1 MFVADSLL
9 FVAIGGENIRKVK
22 EKPSISKST
31 KEKARAAP
39 KELLR
44 RGLLTGAEKLKDQLR
59 DAAEGGKR
67 EDNELNRAQGA
78 TWSAARQ
85 AAYRLGKLTPQ
96 KGKFQAGR
104 METRADQAEGRS
116 DLPASD
122 IQTRQDTPSDSPEP
136 VRIKTRDTA
145 RQVSPAV
152 QTPANPVNPDLS
164 KIKTRDAYARHQAVD
179 MGHSPIVREA
189 VQPERQM
196 VSAPD
201 RSRPKFVRE
210 RMRTVP
216 TERVTGQRGMGL
228 SSTSA
233 VQEMYSSI
241 PRQRMGA
248 ADRAPIGEPD
258 QQTPSFLEQGRQKF
272 VQERQKKAKA
282 QQRASYGGA
291 DHTPSMRQAHGGDI
305 RPRHVLAPSVQEE
318 KQVLQHGAQ
327 ESISKRKHQI
337 KGTRSGVVP
346 GGCAP
351 RQAIKT
357 ADSPRQAAQTGGHS
371 VQVARQMA
379 QATVQVQ
386 RRAVQAAGA
395 IRETTTTVG
404 RSVATI
410 TASALRGAVSAIRAM
425 MAPLAAGGGAVIAI
439 VLVLCLVG
447 ALLLS
452 PLGILFSGE
461 ENGGQTISAVVR
473 EINQEYDAKVEELK
487 TSATYDE
494 LSLSGSRATWPEIL
508 AVYAVKTT
516 SDPTNGQEVVTMN
529 DEKNELLKQ
538 VFWDMNQLS
547 SFTSTVPGEGD
558 EEGTT
563 ALYITV
569 TAKTAEEMADVYGFN
584 QDHRKMLTELLS
596 EEYRDLWSAV
606 LYGIGTGTG
615 SGEIV
620 AVALSQVGNV
630 GGQPYWSWYGFGS
643 RVNWCAI
650 FVSWCANECGYID
663 AGVIP
668 KFAGCVQG
676 SRWFKERGLW
686 QDRSYTPNP
695 GDIIFFDWNDPGG
708 FSGPQDGVPD
718 HVGIVE
724 RVENGRVYTVEGNSG
739 DKCCQRS
746 YPVGYYEIYGY
757 GILNFGF

>member
-1 MFVADSLL
+1 MFVADSLF

-22 EKPSISKST
+22 EKPSISKRA
-31 KEKARAAP
+31 KEKVQATP

-44 RGLLTGAEKLKDQLR
+44 RGLLSGTEKLKVQLR
-59 DAAEGGKR
+59 DVAEDGQR
-67 EDNELNRAQGA
+67 EDTELDRTQGT
-78 TWSAARQ
+78 TWNAARQ
-85 AAYRLGKLTPQ
+85 VAYRLGKLTPQ
-96 KGKFQAGR
+96 KGELQAGR
-104 METRADQAEGRS
+104 METRADQEEGRS
-116 DLPASD
+116 DVPSPE
-122 IQTRQDTPSDSPEP
+122 IQARQGAPSAGPEP
-136 VRIKTRDTA
+136 VQIKTRDTT
-145 RQVSPAV
+145 RHTSPTV
-152 QTPANPVNPDLS
+152 RTPADSVDPEPLQ
-164 KIKTRDAYARHQAVD
+164 IKTRDVCTQHQVVN
-179 MGHSPIVREA
+179 MEHRPIVREA
-189 VQPERQM
+189 VQQEHRVIPI
-196 VSAPD
+196 PD
-201 RSRPKFVRE
+201 RS
-210 RMRTVP
+210 
-216 TERVTGQRGMGL
+216 
-228 SSTSA
+228 
-233 VQEMYSSI
+233 
-241 PRQRMGA
+241 
-248 ADRAPIGEPD
+248 
-258 QQTPSFLEQGRQKF
+258 RQKF
-272 VQERQKKAKA
+272 VQDRQKKAKA
-282 QQRASYGGA
+282 EQKASYGGA

-305 RPRHVLAPSVQEE
+305 RPWHVLAPSVQEE

-371 VQVARQMA
+371 IQVARQMA
-379 QATVQVQ
+379 QVTVQAQ

-404 RSVATI
+404 RSAATT

-473 EINQEYDAKVEELK
+473 EISQEYDAKVEELK

-494 LSLSGSRATWPEIL
+494 LSLSGSRAPWPEIL

-529 DEKNELLKQ
+529 DEKKELLKQ
-538 VFWDMNQLS
+538 VFWAMNQLS
-547 SFTSTVPGEGD
+547 SFTSTVPGEG
-558 EEGTT
+558 EEDKTT
-563 ALYITV
+563 LHITV
-569 TAKTAEEMADVYGFN
+569 TAKTAGEMAYVYGFH
-584 QDHRKMLTELLS
+584 QDQRRMLAELLS
-596 EEYRDLWSAV
+596 EKYRNLWSAV
-606 LYGIGTGTG
+606 LYGIGTG
-615 SGEIV
+615 SDE
-620 AVALSQVGNV
+620 GNV
-630 GGQPYWSWYGFGS
+630 GGQPYWSWYGFNY
-643 RVNWCAI
+643 RVDWCAI

-746 YPVGYYEIYGY
+746 YPVRYYEIYGY
-757 GILNFGF
+757 GIGNFETCTVY

>member
-1 MFVADSLL
+1 MADSLF

-22 EKPSISKST
+22 EKPSISKRA
-31 KEKARAAP
+31 KEKVQATP

-44 RGLLTGAEKLKDQLR
+44 RGLLSGTEKLKVQLR
-59 DAAEGGKR
+59 DVAEDGQR
-67 EDNELNRAQGA
+67 EDTELDRTQGT
-78 TWSAARQ
+78 TWNAARQ
-85 AAYRLGKLTPQ
+85 VAYRLGKLTPQ
-96 KGKFQAGR
+96 KGELQAGR
-104 METRADQAEGRS
+104 METRADQEEGRS
-116 DLPASD
+116 DVPSPE
-122 IQTRQDTPSDSPEP
+122 IQARQGAPSAGPEP
-136 VRIKTRDTA
+136 VQIKTRDTT
-145 RQVSPAV
+145 RHTSPTV
-152 QTPANPVNPDLS
+152 RTPADSVDPEPLQ
-164 KIKTRDAYARHQAVD
+164 IKTRDVCTQHQVVN
-179 MGHSPIVREA
+179 MEHRPIVREA
-189 VQPERQM
+189 VQQEHRVIPI
-196 VSAPD
+196 PD
-201 RSRPKFVRE
+201 RS
-210 RMRTVP
+210 
-216 TERVTGQRGMGL
+216 
-228 SSTSA
+228 
-233 VQEMYSSI
+233 
-241 PRQRMGA
+241 
-248 ADRAPIGEPD
+248 
-258 QQTPSFLEQGRQKF
+258 RQKF
-272 VQERQKKAKA
+272 VQDRQKKAKA
-282 QQRASYGGA
+282 EQKASYGGA

-305 RPRHVLAPSVQEE
+305 RPWHVLAPSVQEE

-371 VQVARQMA
+371 IQVARQMA
-379 QATVQVQ
+379 QVTVQAQ

-404 RSVATI
+404 RSAATT

-473 EINQEYDAKVEELK
+473 EISQEYDAKVEELK

-494 LSLSGSRATWPEIL
+494 LSLSGSRAPWPEIL

-529 DEKNELLKQ
+529 DEKKELLKQ
-538 VFWDMNQLS
+538 VFWAMNQLS
-547 SFTSTVPGEGD
+547 SFTSTVPGEG
-558 EEGTT
+558 EEDKTT
-563 ALYITV
+563 LHITV
-569 TAKTAEEMADVYGFN
+569 TAKTAGEMAYVYGFH
-584 QDHRKMLTELLS
+584 QDQRRMLAELLS
-596 EEYRDLWSAV
+596 EKYRNLWSAV
-606 LYGIGTGTG
+606 LYGIGTG
-615 SGEIV
+615 SDEIV
-620 AVALSQVGNV
+620 AVAMSQVGNV
-630 GGQPYWSWYGFGS
+630 GGQPYWSWYGFNY
-643 RVNWCAI
+643 RVDWCAI

-746 YPVGYYEIYGY
+746 YPVRYYEIYGY
-757 GILNFGF
+757 GIGNFETCTVY

>member
-1 MFVADSLL
+1 MKD
-9 FVAIGGENIRKVK
+9 IPKVK
-22 EKPSISKST
+22 EKAAVSKKA
-31 KEKARAAP
+31 KEKIQAAP

-44 RGLLTGAEKLKDQLR
+44 RGLLSGTEKLKGQLR

-67 EDNELNRAQGA
+67 EDTELDRAQGTA
-78 TWSAARQ
+78 WSAARQ
-85 AAYRLGKLTPQ
+85 AAYRLGKLAPQ
-96 KGKFQAGR
+96 KKRFQAGR
-104 METRADQAEGRS
+104 METRADQAEARS
-116 DLPASD
+116 DILSSD
-122 IQTRQDTPSDSPEP
+122 IQTRQVNPSDSPEP

-145 RQVSPAV
+145 RQVSPTV
-152 QTPANPVNPDLS
+152 RTPADLVDPEPIQ
-164 KIKTRDAYARHQAVD
+164 IKTREVFVRHQIVD
-179 MGHSPIVREA
+179 TERRRIAKETI
-189 VQPERQM
+189 QPEHQTTLL
-196 VSAPD
+196 SD
-201 RSRPKFVRE
+201 RSCQKFVRE

-216 TERVTGQRGMGL
+216 TERVKGQRGMGP
-228 SSTSA
+228 SNTSA
-233 VQEMYSSI
+233 VQEIHSSI
-241 PRQRMGA
+241 SRQRTGTT
-248 ADRAPIGEPD
+248 DRSPVHEPG
-258 QQTPSFLEQGRQKF
+258 QQTPLPLEQGRQKF
-272 VQERQKKAKA
+272 VQERQKRAKA
-282 QQRASYGGA
+282 QQRTRYHEMEHTASV
-291 DHTPSMRQAHGGDI
+291 RQTHGEDI
-305 RPRHVLAPSVQEE
+305 CPQHVSARS
-318 KQVLQHGAQ
+318 AQ
-327 ESISKRKHQI
+327 EKNQAVRHTVQKAMPNSKRQI
-337 KGTRSGVVP
+337 NGTRSGVTST
-346 GGCAP
+346 GRAP
-351 RQAIKT
+351 RQAVKT
-357 ADSPRQAAQTGGHS
+357 VGSSRQIIQTGRHSAQAAQ
-371 VQVARQMA
+371 QMA
-379 QATVQVQ
+379 QITVQTQ
-386 RRAVQAAGA
+386 QRAVQATGA
-395 IRETTTTVG
+395 IRQATTTVG
-404 RSVATI
+404 RSAAAT
-410 TASALRGAVSAIRAM
+410 TASALHGAVSAIRTL
-425 MAPLAAGGGAVIAI
+425 MAPLAAGSGAVIAI

-461 ENGGQTISAVVR
+461 ENGGQTISSVVR

-494 LSLSGSRATWPEIL
+494 LSLSGSRATWPEVL

-529 DEKNELLKQ
+529 DEKKELLTQ

-547 SFTSTVPGEGD
+547 SFTSTVPGESD
-558 EEGTT
+558 EEDITT
-563 ALYITV
+563 LHIIV
-569 TAKTAEEMADVYGFN
+569 TAKTAEEMVDVYGFD
-584 QDHRKMLTELLS
+584 QEQRKMLAELLS

-606 LYGIGTGTG
+606 LYGIGSG

-643 RVNWCAI
+643 RVDWCAI

-663 AGVIP
+663 DGVIP

-686 QDRSYTPNP
+686 QDKSYTPNP

-757 GILNFGF
+757 GMLCP

>member
-1 MFVADSLL
+1 MFVADSLF

-22 EKPSISKST
+22 EKPSISKRA
-31 KEKARAAP
+31 KEKVQATP

-44 RGLLTGAEKLKDQLR
+44 RGLLSGTEKLKVQLR
-59 DAAEGGKR
+59 DVAEDGQR
-67 EDNELNRAQGA
+67 EDTELDRTQGT
-78 TWSAARQ
+78 TWNAARQ
-85 AAYRLGKLTPQ
+85 VAYRLGKLTPQ
-96 KGKFQAGR
+96 KGELQAGR
-104 METRADQAEGRS
+104 METRADQEEGRS
-116 DLPASD
+116 DVPSPE
-122 IQTRQDTPSDSPEP
+122 IQARQGAPSAGPEP
-136 VRIKTRDTA
+136 VQIKTRDTT
-145 RQVSPAV
+145 RHTSPTV
-152 QTPANPVNPDLS
+152 RTPADSVDPEPLQ
-164 KIKTRDAYARHQAVD
+164 IKTRDVCTQHQVVN
-179 MGHSPIVREA
+179 MEHRPIVREA
-189 VQPERQM
+189 VQQEHRVIPI
-196 VSAPD
+196 PD
-201 RSRPKFVRE
+201 RS
-210 RMRTVP
+210 
-216 TERVTGQRGMGL
+216 
-228 SSTSA
+228 
-233 VQEMYSSI
+233 
-241 PRQRMGA
+241 
-248 ADRAPIGEPD
+248 
-258 QQTPSFLEQGRQKF
+258 RQKF
-272 VQERQKKAKA
+272 VQDRQKKAKA
-282 QQRASYGGA
+282 EQKASYGGA

-305 RPRHVLAPSVQEE
+305 RPWHVLAPSVQEE

-371 VQVARQMA
+371 IQVARQMA
-379 QATVQVQ
+379 QVTVQAQ

-404 RSVATI
+404 RSAATT

-473 EINQEYDAKVEELK
+473 EISQEYDAKVEELK

-494 LSLSGSRATWPEIL
+494 LSLSGSRAPWPEIL

-529 DEKNELLKQ
+529 DEKKELLKQ
-538 VFWDMNQLS
+538 VFWAMNQLS
-547 SFTSTVPGEGD
+547 SFTSTVPGEG
-558 EEGTT
+558 EEDKTT
-563 ALYITV
+563 LHITV
-569 TAKTAEEMADVYGFN
+569 TAKTAGEMAYVYGFH
-584 QDHRKMLTELLS
+584 QDQRRMLAELLS
-596 EEYRDLWSAV
+596 EKYRNLWSAV
-606 LYGIGTGTG
+606 LYGIGTG
-615 SGEIV
+615 SDEIV
-620 AVALSQVGNV
+620 AVAMSQVGNV
-630 GGQPYWSWYGFGS
+630 GGQPYWSWYGFNY
-643 RVNWCAI
+643 RVDWCAI

-746 YPVGYYEIYGY
+746 YPVRYYEIYGY
-757 GILNFGF
+757 GIGNFETCTVY

>member
-1 MFVADSLL
+1 MADSLF

-22 EKPSISKST
+22 EKPSISKRA
-31 KEKARAAP
+31 KEKVQATP

-44 RGLLTGAEKLKDQLR
+44 RGLLSGTEKLKVQLR
-59 DAAEGGKR
+59 DVAEDGQR
-67 EDNELNRAQGA
+67 EDTELDRTQGT
-78 TWSAARQ
+78 TWNAARQ
-85 AAYRLGKLTPQ
+85 VAYRLGKLTPQ
-96 KGKFQAGR
+96 KGELQAGR
-104 METRADQAEGRS
+104 METRADQEEGRS
-116 DLPASD
+116 DVPSPE
-122 IQTRQDTPSDSPEP
+122 IQARQGAPSAGPEP
-136 VRIKTRDTA
+136 VQIKTRDTT
-145 RQVSPAV
+145 RHTSPTV
-152 QTPANPVNPDLS
+152 RTPADSVDPEPLQ
-164 KIKTRDAYARHQAVD
+164 IKTRDVCTQHQVVN
-179 MGHSPIVREA
+179 MEHRPIVREA
-189 VQPERQM
+189 VQQEHRVIPI
-196 VSAPD
+196 PD
-201 RSRPKFVRE
+201 RS
-210 RMRTVP
+210 
-216 TERVTGQRGMGL
+216 
-228 SSTSA
+228 
-233 VQEMYSSI
+233 
-241 PRQRMGA
+241 
-248 ADRAPIGEPD
+248 
-258 QQTPSFLEQGRQKF
+258 RQKF
-272 VQERQKKAKA
+272 VQDRQKKAKA
-282 QQRASYGGA
+282 EQKASYGGA

-305 RPRHVLAPSVQEE
+305 RPWHVLAPSVQEE

-371 VQVARQMA
+371 IQVARQMA
-379 QATVQVQ
+379 QVTVQAQ

-404 RSVATI
+404 RSAATT
-410 TASALRGAVSAIRAM
+410 TASALRGAVSAIRSS

-473 EINQEYDAKVEELK
+473 EISQEYDAKVEELK

-494 LSLSGSRATWPEIL
+494 LSLSGSRAPWPEIL

-529 DEKNELLKQ
+529 DEKKELLKQ
-538 VFWDMNQLS
+538 VFWAMNQLS
-547 SFTSTVPGEGD
+547 SFTSTVPGEG
-558 EEGTT
+558 EEDKTT
-563 ALYITV
+563 LHITV
-569 TAKTAEEMADVYGFN
+569 TAKTAGEMAYVYGFH
-584 QDHRKMLTELLS
+584 QDQRRMLAELLS
-596 EEYRDLWSAV
+596 EKYRNLWSAV
-606 LYGIGTGTG
+606 LYGIGTG
-615 SGEIV
+615 SDEIV
-620 AVALSQVGNV
+620 AVAMSQVGNV
-630 GGQPYWSWYGFGS
+630 GGQPYWSWYGFNY
-643 RVNWCAI
+643 RVDWCAI

-746 YPVGYYEIYGY
+746 YPVRYYEIYGY
-757 GILNFGF
+757 GIGNFETCTVY